1 MRPTL
6 RQLEYI
12 VAVAD
17 CARFGQAAERLNV
30 SQPSLSAQIAEAEA
44 DLGARIFNRGRHGA
58 TLTQAGVDIVRRAR
72 RILNEVEDL
81 RASVTGDGIF
91 QGRLRLGVLPSIGPY
106 LLPGVVRHLH
116 RAHPDFRLVIR
127 EEATDDLEQ
136 GLRSGRLDMILSTPE
151 DHPGTLQTPLFR
163 ESLWAGLAQ
172 DDPLASDTAPL
183 ALSDLTGQALLTLG
197 PRHRLSGIVVEL
209 AAAANAHVP
218 DEYEGTSLAAIRLMA
233 AAGSGV
239 GILPRLYAAAEAR
252 NVDDVR
258 LRRIDSARAF
268 RVISLIQPAA
278 FEPRPGSD
286 ILAQALQSEA
296 ERIMAQLPDS

>member
-6 RQLEYI
+6 RQLQYI
-12 VAVAD
+12 IEVAD
-17 CARFGQAAERLNV
+17 AGRFGQAAERLSV

-81 RASVTGDGIF
+81 RASITGDGIF

-106 LLPGVVRHLH
+106 LLPGVVRRLH
-116 RAHPDFRLVIR
+116 RDHPDFRLVIR

-163 ESLWAGLAQ
+163 ETLWAGVAREDILATSR
-172 DDPLASDTAPL
+172 DPITPT
-183 ALSDLTGQALLTLG
+183 DLTGRSLLTLG
-197 PRHRLSGIVVEL
+197 PRHRLSGIVVEM
-209 AAAANAHVP
+209 AAAANAQVP

-233 AAGSGV
+233 SAGGGV
-239 GILPRLYAAAEAR
+239 SILPRLYAAAEAQHA
-252 NVDDVR
+252 DDIV
-258 LRRIDSARAF
+258 LRRVDMPGAVRT
-268 RVISLIQPAA
+268 ISLIQPAA

-286 ILAQALQSEA
+286 ILAQALRHEA
-296 ERIMAQLPDS
+296 ERIMQTLKTD